1 VRTDSAND
9 NAKPWTNSHTMD
21 AWFARV
27 FQIYCAADL
36 AFKIAKY
43 ETALAN
49 PDIDARKAQYCEN
62 KLEDIN
68 SAIISAGI

>member
-1 VRTDSAND
+1 
-9 NAKPWTNSHTMD
+9 MD